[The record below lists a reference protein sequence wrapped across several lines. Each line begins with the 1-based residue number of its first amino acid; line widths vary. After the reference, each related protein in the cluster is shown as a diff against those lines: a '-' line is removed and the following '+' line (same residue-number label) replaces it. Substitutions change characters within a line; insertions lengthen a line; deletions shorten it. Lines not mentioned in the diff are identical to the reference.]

1 MKFLAVK
8 IDREYVHVE
17 HIQKSMLGIN
27 SEATIILTYAV
38 EYSFGFDSAGTR
50 AGQPPGSRHRL
61 SATSAPALDSLRA
74 SSA

>member
-38 EYSFGFDSAGTR
+38 EYSFGFDSAGT
-50 AGQPPGSRHRL
+50 L
-61 SATSAPALDSLRA
+61 SLIHI
-74 SSA
+74 